1 MEKEEKVAWN
11 RMKEDTKDHYI
22 TKLLHTAE
30 QGAVALSKAYKH
42 SAEMQIKTADVG
54 KERGRMS
61 LPFGKKIHRVEIQ
74 VYACQ
79 AKCTCS
85 EISLENPILTYY
97 IFSTPV

>member
-1 MEKEEKVAWN
+1 MAWN

-61 LPFGKKIHRVEIQ
+61 SPFGKKFTGLKFKCVL
-74 VYACQ
+74 
-79 AKCTCS
+79 AKPS
-85 EISLENPILTYY
+85 ALAQKYP
-97 IFSTPV
+97 